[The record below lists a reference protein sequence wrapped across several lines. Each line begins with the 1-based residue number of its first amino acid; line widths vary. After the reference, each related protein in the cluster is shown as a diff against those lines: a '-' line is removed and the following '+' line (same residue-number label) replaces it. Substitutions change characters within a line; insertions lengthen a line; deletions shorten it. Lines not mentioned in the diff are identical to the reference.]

1 MMTEGNVVS
10 IHLASGATE
19 QMRGVGEARAVAL
32 GALRLQCLI
41 ATVVS
46 GPSLL
51 TTPIRGVRT
60 PVDPGLRTPEPY
72 ASRLSRTARGP

>member
-1 MMTEGNVVS
+1 MAEGNVVS

-32 GALRLQCLI
+32 GVLRLQCLI
-41 ATVVS
+41 AGVVS
-46 GPSLL
+46 DPLLL

-60 PVDPGLRTPEPY
+60 PVDSGVRTPKPY
-72 ASRLSRTARGP
+72 ALGPT